1 MSSSNLE
8 STKKSRGRP
17 KKDDDSSKLVLRI
30 DLEENLQKD
39 FFKVKES
46 QGLTNNTEV
55 IRFCIR
61 EIASSK
67 MYRIPET
74 TFNIIDEIVKDPRI
88 QDKYVLT
95 SVDDFISRSIR
106 QFIMKTRQDRS
117 NLHDWEFRAS
127 LNPSERDVANVLIN
141 LQATH
146 TTMGSS
152 FDQIKDELKTFSED
166 ALKNILAQ
174 FQNRHLV
181 QKLKYDDQIYY
192 FAIDRGFITD
202 EPISEF

>member
-8 STKKSRGRP
+8 TTKKSRGRP
-17 KKDDDSSKLVLRI
+17 KKSEDTDKLVLRI
-30 DLEENLQKD
+30 DLEKNLQDD
-39 FFKVKES
+39 FYKVKDS

-67 MYRIPET
+67 IYRIPET
-74 TFNIIDEIVKDPRI
+74 TFKIIDEIVKDPRI
-88 QDKYVLT
+88 QDKYVLN

-127 LNPSERDVANVLIN
+127 LSSNERDVANALIN
-141 LQATH
+141 LQATN

-152 FDQIKDELKTFSED
+152 FNQIKSEITSLTDDE
-166 ALKNILAQ
+166 LKNILIQ
-174 FQNRHLV
+174 FHSRHLV
-181 QKLKYDDQIYY
+181 QQLKYDEQIYY
-192 FAIDRGFITD
+192 YAVDRGYITD
-202 EPISEF
+202 EPMSEF

>member
-8 STKKSRGRP
+8 TTKKSRGRP
-17 KKDDDSSKLVLRI
+17 KKSEDTDKLVLRI
-30 DLEENLQKD
+30 DLEKNLQDD
-39 FFKVKES
+39 FYKVKDS

-67 MYRIPET
+67 IYRIPET
-74 TFNIIDEIVKDPRI
+74 TFKIIDEIVKDPRI

-127 LNPSERDVANVLIN
+127 LSSNERDVANALIN
-141 LQATH
+141 LQATN

-152 FDQIKDELKTFSED
+152 FNQIKSEITSLTDDE
-166 ALKNILAQ
+166 LKNILIQ
-174 FQNRHLV
+174 FHSRHLV
-181 QKLKYDDQIYY
+181 QQLKYDEQIYY
-192 FAIDRGFITD
+192 YAVDRGYITD
-202 EPISEF
+202 EPMSEF

>member
-8 STKKSRGRP
+8 TTKKSRGRP
-17 KKDDDSSKLVLRI
+17 KKSEDTDKLVLRI
-30 DLEENLQKD
+30 DLEKNLQDD
-39 FFKVKES
+39 FFKVKDS

-67 MYRIPET
+67 IYRIPEA
-74 TFNIIDEIVKDPRI
+74 TFKIIDDIVKDSRI

-127 LNPSERDVANVLIN
+127 LSSNERDVANALIN
-141 LQATH
+141 LQAIN

-152 FDQIKDELKTFSED
+152 FHQIKSELKSLTDDE
-166 ALKNILAQ
+166 LKNILIQ
-174 FQNRHLV
+174 FQSRHLV
-181 QKLKYDDQIYY
+181 QQLKYDEQIFYY
-192 FAIDRGFITD
+192 AVDRGYITD
-202 EPISEF
+202 EPMSEF

>member
-8 STKKSRGRP
+8 SAKKNRGRS
-17 KKDDDSSKLVLRI
+17 KKDNDSNKLVLRI
-30 DLEENLQKD
+30 DLEKPLQDD
-39 FFKVKES
+39 FFKVKDS

-74 TFNIIDEIVKDPRI
+74 TFKIIDEIVKDPRI
-88 QDKYVLT
+88 QDKYVLS

-117 NLHDWEFRAS
+117 NLHDWEYRAS
-127 LNPSERDVANVLIN
+127 LNPTERDVANALIN
-141 LQATH
+141 LQVTH
-146 TTMGSS
+146 STMGSS
-152 FDQIKDELKTFSED
+152 FDQLKGEIKTVPED
-166 ALKNILAQ
+166 LLKNILIQ

-181 QKLKYDDQIYY
+181 QQLKYDDQIYY
-192 FAIDRGFITD
+192 YAVDRGFITD

>member
-17 KKDDDSSKLVLRI
+17 KKDDDSDKLVLRI
-30 DLEENLQKD
+30 DLEKPLQND
-39 FFKVKES
+39 FFKVKDS

-74 TFNIIDEIVKDPRI
+74 TFKIIDEIVKDPRI

-117 NLHDWEFRAS
+117 NLHDWEFRSS
-127 LNPSERDVANVLIN
+127 LNEDERYVANVLID
-141 LQATH
+141 LQDIH
-146 TTMGSS
+146 STMGSS
-152 FDQIKDELKTFSED
+152 YDQIKGAIKSISED
-166 ALKNILAQ
+166 ALKSILMQ

-181 QKLKYDDQIYY
+181 QQLEYNNQIYY
-192 FAIDRGFITD
+192 YAIDHGYITD